1 MTAPLTLTAQVQLPA
16 MQEPGPASVR
26 EAAAPA
32 AQQAPADT
40 SASAHGRGT
49 DRSAAYPSAET
60 AANTPDTAQE
70 TTHGLS
76 GTGDSARNNTP
87 RTALPT
93 APAPAQ
99 GADSLA
105 ADTLHSGPQA
115 AASLP
120 IFSLDGPL
128 RGAADTLWRDAPAD
142 KVFGPAS
149 TLVPARILPAAP
161 APSLTENPVFQG
173 FVLLL
178 AATYAILLYRNLGD
192 IRLLL
197 TRVSHDTATGIRLME
212 DPGGSGF
219 SHFLNVAT
227 AIGILFVGVMNVK
240 YGDSLIPDSLIET
253 LPQGAVLALS
263 LLATFACLCVGIFQR
278 GVVRL
283 AGAVTLS
290 QPFVS
295 QLMLL
300 KRTYFTLGVIVTVPA
315 LLLFACNRRI
325 LTAIDWA
332 EVVNLKP
339 LRTFFIVNR
348 DIMLRTFCIVAV
360 YTFFTGASARMD
372 EPALLAVNTLLLQ
385 LFTLFSYMN
394 DGFAYAAAALTGRF
408 IGARDEGALRD
419 CLRRCIAWG
428 TVVSVLFVGIY
439 IGWWRELVGLFVD
452 STAPN
457 AATIVEL
464 AGEYIVWII
473 LIPVASAMP
482 FIMDGIMVGATET
495 RVMRDSMFW
504 ATAAYFAIY
513 YACYPLIGNNAL
525 WLAFTLYMFLR
536 GVIQFFM
543 TRRLKT
549 IYDKIA

>member
-1 MTAPLTLTAQVQLPA
+1 MTALLTHTAPVPLPA

-76 GTGDSARNNTP
+76 GTGDSARNITP

-93 APAPAQ
+93 DPAPAQ
-99 GADSLA
+99 GADSL
-105 ADTLHSGPQA
+105 PF
-115 AASLP
+115 
-120 IFSLDGPL
+120 FSLEGPL

-197 TRVSHDTATGIRLME
+197 TRVSHDTATGKRLME

-219 SHFLNVAT
+219 SHFLNTAT
-227 AIGILFVGVMNVK
+227 AIGVLFVGVMTVK

-253 LPQGAVLALS
+253 IPQGAVLALS
-263 LLATFACLCVGIFQR
+263 LLATFACLCVGLFQR

-295 QLMLL
+295 QLILL
-300 KRTYFTLGVIVTVPA
+300 KRTYFTLGVIVTIPA
-315 LLLFACNRRI
+315 LLLFALCPRG
-325 LTAIDWA
+325 TGDVW
-332 EVVNLKP
+332 
-339 LRTFFIVNR
+339 
-348 DIMLRTFCIVAV
+348 FCIIVI
-360 YTFFTGASARMD
+360 
-372 EPALLAVNTLLLQ
+372 ELLATVFLYLRETLN
-385 LFTLFSYMN
+385 LFLSKKISILHWILY
-394 DGFAYAAAALTGRF
+394 L
-408 IGARDEGALRD
+408 
-419 CLRRCIAWG
+419 C
-428 TVVSVLFVGIY
+428 
-439 IGWWRELVGLFVD
+439 
-452 STAPN
+452 
-457 AATIVEL
+457 IVEIFPISLLGLL
-464 AGEYIVWII
+464 A
-473 LIPVASAMP
+473 A
-482 FIMDGIMVGATET
+482 
-495 RVMRDSMFW
+495 R
-504 ATAAYFAIY
+504 
-513 YACYPLIGNNAL
+513 
-525 WLAFTLYMFLR
+525 
-536 GVIQFFM
+536 
-543 TRRLKT
+543 
-549 IYDKIA
+549 

>member
-1 MTAPLTLTAQVQLPA
+1 M
-16 MQEPGPASVR
+16 
-26 EAAAPA
+26 AAARTVLRPIRPQKPRRIPPIRPKRRHTACPA
-32 AQQAPADT
+32 RAIQPGT
-40 SASAHGRGT
+40 S
-49 DRSAAYPSAET
+49 
-60 AANTPDTAQE
+60 
-70 TTHGLS
+70 
-76 GTGDSARNNTP
+76 P

-93 APAPAQ
+93 DPAPAQ

-115 AASLP
+115 ADSLP
-120 IFSLDGPL
+120 FFSLEGPL

-197 TRVSHDTATGIRLME
+197 TRVSHDTATGKRLME

-227 AIGILFVGVMNVK
+227 AIGILFVGVMTVK

-315 LLLFACNRRI
+315 LLLFALCPRG
-325 LTAIDWA
+325 TGDVW
-332 EVVNLKP
+332 
-339 LRTFFIVNR
+339 
-348 DIMLRTFCIVAV
+348 FCIIVI
-360 YTFFTGASARMD
+360 
-372 EPALLAVNTLLLQ
+372 ELLATVFLYLRETLN
-385 LFTLFSYMN
+385 LFLSKKISILHWILY
-394 DGFAYAAAALTGRF
+394 L
-408 IGARDEGALRD
+408 
-419 CLRRCIAWG
+419 C
-428 TVVSVLFVGIY
+428 TVEIFPIS
-439 IGWWRELVGLFVD
+439 
-452 STAPN
+452 
-457 AATIVEL
+457 
-464 AGEYIVWII
+464 
-473 LIPVASAMP
+473 
-482 FIMDGIMVGATET
+482 
-495 RVMRDSMFW
+495 
-504 ATAAYFAIY
+504 
-513 YACYPLIGNNAL
+513 LIGL
-525 WLAFTLYMFLR
+525 LAAR
-536 GVIQFFM
+536 
-543 TRRLKT
+543 
-549 IYDKIA
+549 